1 MKGYKAFHK
10 GLICNGKQYAENT
23 VFEDT
28 GASECCQAGVMHFC
42 ETPFD
47 VLDYYPLVDEN
58 GEFSEFAEVEALDEV
73 LVKENKRAT
82 KKMRIGAKLSIR
94 DFIRAE
100 VSVVI
105 ESTKQQGDTNLTD
118 NGGDGAQIGSSGDWA
133 KIGSSGD
140 GAKIG
145 SSGDGA
151 KIGSSGNGAQIGS
164 SGDGAKIGSSGDG
177 AQIGS
182 SGDGAQIGSSGNGAQ
197 IGSSGNWAQIGSS
210 GDGAQIGS
218 SGDGAQ
224 IGSSGDGAKINMTGT
239 DSVGA
244 AIGYNSRAKGKAG
257 NWIVLAEWK
266 RHAGGN
272 WYPACVKTGLI
283 DGNALMPDTWYT
295 LRDGEFVEATDDD

>member
-47 VLDYYPLVDEN
+47 VLDYYPLVDDN

-82 KKMRIGAKLSIR
+82 KKLRIGAKLSIR
-94 DFIRAE
+94 DFIRAA

-105 ESTKQQGDTNLTD
+105 ESTKQQGDANLTD
-118 NGGDGAQIGSSGDWA
+118 NGGDGAQIGSSGY
-133 KIGSSGD
+133 

-145 SSGDGA
+145 SSGYVAKIGSSGYGA
-151 KIGSSGNGAQIGS
+151 KIGSSGYGAKIGS

-182 SGDGAQIGSSGNGAQ
+182 SGYGAK
-197 IGSSGNWAQIGSS
+197 
-210 GDGAQIGS
+210 IGS

-244 AIGYNSRAKGKAG
+244 AIGYNSKAKGKAG

-266 RHAGGN
+266 RHAGVN

-283 DGNALMPDTWYT
+283 DGNALKPDTWYT
-295 LRDGEFVEATDDD
+295 LRDGEFVEVAEDD

>member
-118 NGGDGAQIGSSGDWA
+118 NGGDGAQIGSSGD
-133 KIGSSGD
+133 
-140 GAKIG
+140 
-145 SSGDGA
+145 
-151 KIGSSGNGAQIGS
+151 
-164 SGDGAKIGSSGDG
+164 
-177 AQIGS
+177 
-182 SGDGAQIGSSGNGAQ
+182 
-197 IGSSGNWAQIGSS
+197 
-210 GDGAQIGS
+210 
-218 SGDGAQ
+218 
-224 IGSSGDGAKINMTGT
+224 GAKINMTGT